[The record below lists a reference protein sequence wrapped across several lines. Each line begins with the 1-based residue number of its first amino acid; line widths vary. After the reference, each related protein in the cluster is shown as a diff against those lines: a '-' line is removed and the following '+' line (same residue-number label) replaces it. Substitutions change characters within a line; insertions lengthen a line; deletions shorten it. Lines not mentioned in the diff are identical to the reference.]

1 MRRAQRYKENTRFI
15 LHVIWYN
22 KLQCGITVI
31 IPRLTY
37 FCANLHFTNWKYFVS
52 FRRILHFF
60 EYLKNLINTKRFTK
74 IIKLSIKNF
83 STSLWLEIY
92 GATLVFIYC
101 SNCLCHILTAGG
113 TYSSNRSKKVI
124 KLHKYSYITE
134 EFANINNKPHT
145 FPIDIPLCW
154 TKAILFEIPPIN
166 LNLAENISADKSLYC
181 RYAS

>member
-1 MRRAQRYKENTRFI
+1 M
-15 LHVIWYN
+15 WYN
-22 KLQCGITVI
+22 RNYSQVDIFLCQFAFYKLKVLCE
-31 IPRLTY
+31 LSEN
-37 FCANLHFTNWKYFVS
+37 FA
-52 FRRILHFF
+52 FF
-60 EYLKNLINTKRFTK
+60 EYLKNLINTKWFTK

-134 EFANINNKPHT
+134 EFANINNKPNT